1 MRKTMSVVA
10 ALGLL
15 AAPALAS
22 AQSNQVQATATVLEY
37 AQLSGSGNLAF
48 GTLSAAVNNVIDAA
62 GGAGAALRTLDFNH
76 DVSVTFT
83 APANLTAGGASLPV
97 QLMCASRIGAGS
109 WSSASE
115 CGTAQFDLDVGA
127 AVTQATLGFGG
138 SIAAADVVVAL
149 AGDYTGTIEIFV
161 VAR

>member
-1 MRKTMSVVA
+1 MRKTMMAVA
-10 ALGLL
+10 AVSML
-15 AAPALAS
+15 AAPALVS
-22 AQSNQVQATATVLEY
+22 AQSSQVQASATVLEH

-48 GTLSAAVNNVIDAA
+48 GNLSASVNNVIDAA
-62 GGAGAALRTLDFNH
+62 GGASAALRTLSYNH

-83 APANLTAGGASLPV
+83 APANLTDGALQLPV

-109 WSSASE
+109 WSVASV
-115 CGTAQFDLDVGA
+115 CSSAQFDLDVGA

-138 SIAAADVVVAL
+138 SIAAADVATAL
-149 AGDYTGTIEIFV
+149 AGTYTGTIDITV